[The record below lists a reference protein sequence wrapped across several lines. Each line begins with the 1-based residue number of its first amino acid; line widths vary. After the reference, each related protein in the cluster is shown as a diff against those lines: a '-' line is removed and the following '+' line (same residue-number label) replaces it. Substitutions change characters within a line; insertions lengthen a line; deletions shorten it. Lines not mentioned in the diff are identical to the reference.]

1 MEDRRLDGI
10 EQALMRAGQLRADRL
25 CAGAQVP
32 PDFTARIMRDVRAK
46 APRRIDFWDMFSLAA
61 RRFAPVGALA
71 ATVACGYAQLMD
83 RVLNQALV
91 SLSLHGGG
99 SALTLAGLVP

>member
-10 EQALMRAGQLRADRL
+10 EQALLRAGQLRA
-25 CAGAQVP
+25 AAEVP
-32 PDFTARIMRDVRAK
+32 PDFTARIMREVRAV
-46 APRRIDFWDMFSLAA
+46 APRRIDFWDMFGLAA

-71 ATVACGYAQLMD
+71 ATAACGYAQLMD

-99 SALTLAGLVP
+99 ALTLAGLVP

>member
-1 MEDRRLDGI
+1 MDDGRLDRI
-10 EQALMRAGQLRADRL
+10 EQELVRGARLRTRSAP
-25 CAGAQVP
+25 VP
-32 PDFTARIMRDVRAK
+32 QDFTARVMREVRGKVPA
-46 APRRIDFWDMFSLAA
+46 RMEFWDVFGLAA

-71 ATVACGYAQLMD
+71 ATGALGYAQVME

-99 SALTLAGLVP
+99 SALTFAGLMP

>member
-1 MEDRRLDGI
+1 MDDGRFDRI
-10 EQALMRAGQLRADRL
+10 EQALLRGARMRARSA
-25 CAGAQVP
+25 AP
-32 PDFTARIMRDVRAK
+32 PQDFTARIMREVRAK
-46 APRRIDFWDMFSLAA
+46 ASAGGEFWDVFGRAA

-71 ATVACGYAQLMD
+71 ATGACGYAQVMD

-99 SALTLAGLVP
+99 NALTLAGFMP

>member
-1 MEDRRLDGI
+1 MDDRRLDGI
-10 EQALMRAGQLRADRL
+10 EQTLLRAGQLRA
-25 CAGAQVP
+25 GAQTP
-32 PDFTARIMRDVRAK
+32 PDFTARIMREVRAK
-46 APRRIDFWDMFSLAA
+46 APRRIDFWDMFGLAA

-71 ATVACGYAQLMD
+71 ATAACGYAQLMD

>member
-1 MEDRRLDGI
+1 MDDGRLDRI
-10 EQALMRAGQLRADRL
+10 EQALYRSARLRAQS
-25 CAGAQVP
+25 AVVP
-32 PDFTARIMRDVRAK
+32 QDFTARIMCEVRGKNPA
-46 APRRIDFWDMFSLAA
+46 RIEFWDVFGLVA

-71 ATVACGYAQLMD
+71 ATGALGYAQVME

-99 SALTLAGLVP
+99 NALTLAGLMP